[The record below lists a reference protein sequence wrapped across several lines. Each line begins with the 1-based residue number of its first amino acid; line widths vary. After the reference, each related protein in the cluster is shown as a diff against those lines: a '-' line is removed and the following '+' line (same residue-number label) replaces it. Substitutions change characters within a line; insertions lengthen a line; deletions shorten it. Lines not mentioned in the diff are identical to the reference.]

1 MDLQTDTRSYIV
13 INYIGKATHGRIYAA
28 AKAASRDHAMVI
40 SPMAPDL
47 TDPSIDDV
55 RLRTALGI
63 YGRDDLPGGV
73 SGPSPML
80 TLTLEGVES
89 FAPTEL
95 HEMADAVLANPTR
108 FGHDTEFVWT
118 IRVVSESP
126 AEQQRIAE
134 LVDTLTAT
142 ANRHDHRI
150 SLMDMR

>member
-13 INYIGKATHGRIYAA
+13 INDIGKSTLGRIYAA
-28 AKAASRDHAMVI
+28 AKAASRDYARVTAPR
-40 SPMAPDL
+40 SPDL

-63 YGRDDLPGGV
+63 YGRDHLPGGL
-73 SGPSPML
+73 SGPSPLL
-80 TLTLEGVES
+80 TLGFEGVES

-95 HEMADAVLANPTR
+95 HEIADAVLANPTR

-118 IRVVSESP
+118 IMVVSDEP
-126 AEQQRIAE
+126 AEQQSIAE

-150 SLMDMR
+150 SLIDMR